1 MSIPLNLV
9 TGFFGSGKTS
19 FLKHYLKTF
28 ENKGKIAI
36 IQNEFS
42 AIDVDSRDLNTTSKY
57 EILSINNGSVFCV
70 CLLGSFIESL
80 AAFVEEV
87 KPDELIMESSGM
99 SDPIGVAQIF
109 QSPLLKEKVF
119 LNHIWCIVDANNLE
133 KTTALRFR
141 LEHQLRVADSIVVN
155 KMDLVITSVDQ
166 IISQIKTVNPFAKIQ
181 TGNYGQVDLSGMK
194 KAINLFPFKSTQSAG
209 RPDIDSIV
217 IKSNREIS
225 PDNLNLFISTITES
239 CIRCKGFV
247 KVTAERTFFVQGVFN
262 DFKISEVPKIME
274 PTELVII
281 GNFELSKKYQS
292 IYENYCKQ

>member
-19 FLKHYLKTF
+19 FVKHYLKTF

-42 AIDVDSRDLNTTSKY
+42 AVDIDSRELNAASKY

-87 KPDELIMESSGM
+87 KPDELLMEASGM
-99 SDPIGVAQIF
+99 SDPIGVGQIF
-109 QSPLLKEKVF
+109 QAPLLKGKVF
-119 LNHIWCIVDANNLE
+119 LNHIWCIVDANNFE
-133 KTTALRFR
+133 RTTALRFR
-141 LEHQLRVADSIVVN
+141 LEHQLRVADSVVVN
-155 KMDLVITSVDQ
+155 KTDLVKTSVEH
-166 IISQIKTVNPFAKIQ
+166 IINQIKKVNPFTKIQ

-194 KAINLFPFKSTQSAG
+194 KAINLFPYNSTQSAG
-209 RPDIDSIV
+209 RPEIDSIV

-225 PDNLNLFISTITES
+225 PDNLNLFISTIFDS
-239 CIRCKGFV
+239 CIRLKGFV
-247 KVTAERTFFVQGVFN
+247 KVTNERTFFIQGVFK
-262 DFKISEVPKIME
+262 DLKISEVPKILE
-274 PTELVII
+274 PTELVMKVQKII
-281 GNFELSKKYQS
+281 NQFTKTIARNDK
-292 IYENYCKQ
+292 